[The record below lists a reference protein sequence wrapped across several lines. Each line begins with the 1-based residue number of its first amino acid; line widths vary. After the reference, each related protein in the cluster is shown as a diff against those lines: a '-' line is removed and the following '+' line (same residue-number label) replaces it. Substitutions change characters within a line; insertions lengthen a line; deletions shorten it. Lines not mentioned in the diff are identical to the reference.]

1 MEYRRLTLAL
11 AIALA
16 MSANSTYAQDSEDEA
31 DAELE
36 DITVSGSGLKRTNF
50 ESAAPVASISAED
63 IRRAPQ
69 TTLGDLLNE
78 LPQLRA
84 TFGLGNSGRFIGTA
98 GGGFLDLRGL
108 GTDRTLVLINGRRHV
123 AGSEGSAAVDFNSIP
138 TALVERIDIVTGAN
152 SAVYGADAV
161 AGTVNVILKDDF
173 NGFLASGSV
182 GQAEDSNF
190 NRYSAALTGGFDFA
204 DNRGNAVMS
213 VAYDKQDQ
221 LLVSERGGRFTSL
234 LGSTENPADG
244 DTIDPDTGFQ
254 IDDGIPD
261 DIIVPNQG
269 FFILSEAGA
278 VLPFATGGIDFTLN
292 PDGSVNPIN
301 RDQFEFISDDGNQCG
316 GVGCTP
322 LDLDTFQQLQVPFER
337 YTFDANFT
345 FELSDNMTLY
355 SENRYS
361 NTEASNQG
369 QPSFDFNPA
378 LLVQPDNAF
387 ISPSLADATQ
397 GAPFLVLR
405 FNTDLGLRREDNQ
418 RETFRGVLGLRGDFG
433 DGWDYDVFANYGRTT
448 TERINF
454 NNRVDEKFFAAA
466 DAVAIT
472 QDDIDN
478 ISVGGFIDPTTSAG
492 DIVCRASLQRA
503 LGDIPELTNGSP
515 APDFATD
522 GCVPL
527 NVLGQGLASQEAI
540 DFINSTAVATSTI
553 QQFQTRATIQN
564 GDLFET
570 WAGPVAALAGIEY
583 RQERSR
589 TNGDSLSALGNTF
602 FNALSD
608 TRGNFDV
615 YELFVETSVP
625 LLRDVPGFDELTV
638 EGAARFSDY
647 STIGETFTWET
658 RLNWRPFASEDF
670 RIRSTYGEAVRAPNI
685 SDLFAPAGENFANVD
700 DPCDSTNLD
709 QGENG
714 RDVRISN
721 CQALGIADPENFDSV
736 DEQSIPLLDSGNP
749 NLTEEDGETFTVGF
763 VWSPSFLSG
772 LDFSIDYWDI
782 RITDAISDTEAQTIL
797 NRCVD
802 DPNGINNQFCLLV
815 DRDDIG
821 NITELRQS
829 PLNLNTFKSRGY
841 DLGLSYLFNLGG
853 AGTLE
858 SRVNGTFLET
868 RTFDLAVEGN
878 KDRDAGELGD
888 PEWLINMSNT
898 WIFGAWEV
906 FNEIRYMDD
915 QLFFD
920 QGLLFGDEQN
930 NDPNPDISELIS
942 AGERVYVDLG
952 VAYNFNNGLSAQ
964 LSVDNITDVKP
975 PITVFGNGGGSG
987 IFDNVGRFYNLRLDW
1002 AF

>member
-1 MEYRRLTLAL
+1 MEYKKLTLAL
-11 AIALA
+11 SIALA
-16 MSANSTYAQDSEDEA
+16 LSANTSYAQDSEDEP

-36 DITVSGSGLKRTNF
+36 NITVSGSGLKRANF
-50 ESAAPVASISAED
+50 ESAAPVASITAED

-123 AGSEGSAAVDFNSIP
+123 SGSEGSAAVDFNSIP
-138 TALVERIDIVTGAN
+138 TALIERIDIVTGAN

-190 NRYSAALTGGFDFA
+190 NRYSASFTGGFDFA

-213 VAYDKQDQ
+213 VSYDRQDE
-221 LLVSERGGRFTSL
+221 LLVSDRGGRFTSF
-234 LGSTENPADG
+234 LGAIENPADG

-278 VLPFATGGIDFTLN
+278 ILPFATGGVDFTLN
-292 PDGSVNPIN
+292 PDGSVSPI
-301 RDQFEFISDDGNQCG
+301 DPSAFEFISDNGQVCG

-337 YTFDANFT
+337 YTLDANFT
-345 FELSDNMTLY
+345 FELNDNMTLY
-355 SENRYS
+355 SENRYTNVES
-361 NTEASNQG
+361 SNQF
-369 QPSFDFNPA
+369 QPSFDFLN
-378 LLVQPDNAF
+378 LTIQPDNAF
-387 ISPSLADATQ
+387 ISPSLADAIQ
-397 GAPFLVLR
+397 GLPFLIGR
-405 FNTDLGLRREDNQ
+405 FNTDLGLRMEDNQ
-418 RETFRGVLGLRGDFG
+418 RETFRGVLGLRGTVGG
-433 DGWDYDVFANYGRTT
+433 DWDYDIFANYGRTRS
-448 TERINF
+448 ERINF
-454 NNRVDEKFFAAA
+454 NNRIDENFFAAV
-466 DAVAIT
+466 DSVAIT
-472 QDDIDN
+472 QDDLDN
-478 ISVGGFIDPTTSAG
+478 ISVGGFINPTAAAG
-492 DIVCRASLQRA
+492 DIVCRASLERA
-503 LGDIPELTNGSP
+503 LGETPVLSNGAP
-515 APDFATD
+515 APDFATE

-527 NVLGQGLASQEAI
+527 NILGQGLASQEAI
-540 DFINSTAVATSTI
+540 DFIMSTALATSTI

-570 WAGPVAALAGIEY
+570 WAGPVAALFGVEY

-602 FNALSD
+602 FNALAD

-615 YELFVETSVP
+615 YELFMETSIP
-625 LLRDVPGFDELTV
+625 LLRDVPGFDELTI

-647 STIGETFTWET
+647 STIGSNFTWET
-658 RLNWRPFASEDF
+658 RLNWRPFATEDF

-685 SDLFAPAGENFANVD
+685 GDLFAPAGENFDNVA
-700 DPCDSTNLD
+700 DPCDFTNLD

-714 RDVRISN
+714 RDVRIRN
-721 CQALGIADPENFDSV
+721 CQALGIADPESFDSL
-736 DEQSIPLLDSGNP
+736 DEQSIPLLQGGNP
-749 NLTEEDGETFTVGF
+749 NLQEEEGETFTVGF

-782 RITDAISDTEAQTIL
+782 RITDAISFTGAQTIL

-815 DRDDIG
+815 DRDGVG
-821 NITELRQS
+821 NITELRNF

-841 DLGLSYLFNLGG
+841 DLGLSYLFNLGA
-853 AGTLE
+853 AGTLD
-858 SRVNGTFLET
+858 SRINGTFLEA
-868 RTFDLAVEGN
+868 RTFNLALEGN
-878 KDRDAGELGD
+878 RDRDAGELGD
-888 PEWLINMSNT
+888 PEFLINMNNT

-920 QGLLFGDEQN
+920 QGLLFGDELN
-930 NDPNPDISELIS
+930 NDPNPDTSELIK
-942 AGERVYVDLG
+942 AGERVYIDLG
-952 VAYNFNNGLSAQ
+952 VAYNFNNGITAQ
-964 LSVDNITDVKP
+964 LAVDNITDIKP

-987 IFDNVGRFYNLRLDW
+987 IFDNIGRFYNLRLDW

>member
-1 MEYRRLTLAL
+1 MEYKRLTLAL
-11 AIALA
+11 AIAVA
-16 MSANSTYAQDSEDEA
+16 MSATSTYAQDSEEEA

-36 DITVSGSGLKRTNF
+36 NITVSGSGLKRANF

-98 GGGFLDLRGL
+98 GAGFLDLRGL
-108 GTDRTLVLINGRRHV
+108 GDERTLVLINGRRHV
-123 AGSEGSAAVDFNSIP
+123 AGQEGSAAVDFNSIP

-221 LLVSERGGRFTSL
+221 LLVSERGGRFTSF
-234 LGSTENPADG
+234 LGSIENPADG

-261 DIIVPNQG
+261 NIIVPNQG
-269 FFILSEAGA
+269 FFVLSEAGA
-278 VLPFATGGIDFTLN
+278 ILPFATGGIDFTLN
-292 PDGSVNPIN
+292 PDGSVSPIN
-301 RDQFEFISDDGNQCG
+301 RDQFEFISDSGNLCG
-316 GVGCTP
+316 GAGCTP
-322 LDLDTFQQLQVPFER
+322 LDLDTFRQLQVPFER

-345 FELSDNMTLY
+345 FDINDNMTLY
-355 SENRYS
+355 AENRYT
-361 NTEASNQG
+361 NVEASNQG
-369 QPSFDFNPA
+369 QPSFDFLN
-378 LLVQPDNAF
+378 LTIQPDNAF
-387 ISPSLADATQ
+387 ISPSLADAIQ
-397 GAPFLVLR
+397 GIPFLIGR
-405 FNTDLGLRREDNQ
+405 FNTDLGLRLEDNQ
-418 RETFRGVLGLRGDFG
+418 RQTFRSVLGLRGTVAD
-433 DGWDYDVFANYGRTT
+433 DWDYDVFANYGRTT
-448 TERINF
+448 SERINS
-454 NNRVDEKFFAAA
+454 NNRIDENFLAAVDS
-466 DAVAIT
+466 VSIT
-472 QDDIDN
+472 QNDIDN
-478 ISVGGFIDPTTSAG
+478 IAVGGFISPTASAG
-492 DIVCRASLQRA
+492 DIVCRTSLQRA
-503 LGDIPELTNGSP
+503 LGETPVLSNGAP
-515 APDFATD
+515 APDFATA

-527 NVLGQGLASQEAI
+527 NILGQGLASQEAI
-540 DFINSTAVATSTI
+540 DFIMSTAVATSTI

-570 WAGPVAALAGIEY
+570 WAGPVAALFGVEY

-602 FNALSD
+602 FNALAD

-615 YELFVETSVP
+615 YELFMETSIP

-647 STIGETFTWET
+647 STIGSNFTWET
-658 RLNWRPFASEDF
+658 RLNWRPFAGEDF
-670 RIRSTYGEAVRAPNI
+670 RIRSTYGQAVRAPNI
-685 SDLFAPAGENFANVD
+685 GDLFAPAGENFANVD
-700 DPCDSTNLD
+700 DPCDLTNLD
-709 QGENG
+709 EGENG
-714 RDVRISN
+714 RDVRLRN
-721 CQALGIADPENFDSV
+721 CRALGIADPETFDSL
-736 DEQSIPLLDSGNP
+736 DEQSIPLLQGGNP
-749 NLTEEDGETFTVGF
+749 NLQEEEGETFTVGF

-782 RITDAISDTEAQTIL
+782 RITDAISFTGAQTIVD
-797 NRCVD
+797 RCVD
-802 DPNGINNQFCLLV
+802 DPNGIDNQFCLLV
-815 DRDDIG
+815 DRDGVG
-821 NITELRQS
+821 NITELRNF
-829 PLNLNTFKSRGY
+829 PLNLNTFKSRGF

-858 SRVNGTFLET
+858 SRINGTLLEA
-868 RTFDLAVEGN
+868 RTFNLATEGN

-888 PEWLINMSNT
+888 PEWLINMNNT
-898 WIFGAWEV
+898 WVFGAWEV
-906 FNEIRYMDD
+906 FNELRYMDD

-952 VAYNFNNGLSAQ
+952 VAYNFNNGLTAQ
-964 LSVDNITDVKP
+964 LAVDNITDVKP